1 LGAFVISIAEFAL
14 FIQLR
19 ESVRW
24 KLHRDIM
31 LAFDI
36 LFEISILTIE
46 GGNPLALLHLALL
59 ILE

>member
-1 LGAFVISIAEFAL
+1 
-14 FIQLR
+14 
-19 ESVRW
+19 
-24 KLHRDIM
+24 M